1 MRSIVRVDYLVQEL
15 RRMHPQGM
23 TSTLHRAWLSVTSSK
38 RKWEKLW
45 LTPRVTNNCRCWNSA
60 LMAYH
65 QKCFILHVHTVV
77 RTYAPP
83 INQFG
88 FIFTCTQA
96 LPNTTADSHLQ
107 HTGMPWACY
116 TQNHLLQLYVGW
128 CMHHSTILWQ
138 QTSPK
143 AKIRHIKFILMLKL
157 HV

>member
-15 RRMHPQGM
+15 HRMHPQGM
-23 TSTLHRAWLSVTSSK
+23 TSTLHRAWLSVTYSK

-45 LTPRVTNNCRCWNSA
+45 LTPRVTNNCRCWTSA

-88 FIFTCTQA
+88 CIFTCTQA